1 KWASFMNGWIS
12 PSACW
17 QSARAHMSGS
27 AGGLT
32 MAAPD
37 RGTNPN
43 TGFLYMFGG
52 GALVALFISLAFV
65 TRMIGPAAI
74 PIWGV
79 TMLAAIMIGVGPI
92 GKAIG
97 KRIAGETPDAIP
109 EAPEEVYAELDDLR

>member
-1 KWASFMNGWIS
+1 
-12 PSACW
+12 
-17 QSARAHMSGS
+17 
-27 AGGLT
+27 

-65 TRMIGPAAI
+65 TRMIGPASI

-109 EAPEEVYAELDDLR
+109 EAPEEVYTELDDLRARMLEMEERQDFAERLLAERTPVDGEGGGSA